1 MSLDSTRRLIYA
13 VCDNMIHGVLMVES
27 FLTAS
32 ITCVHACVRAC
43 VRVCVCVC
51 ADLVDDWYHFH
62 TRSQHGYDLLVKHIR
77 AQLSIQPTQKPS
89 MSA

>member
-32 ITCVHACVRAC
+32 ITCVRACVRGAC
-43 VRVCVCVC
+43 VRVCACV
-51 ADLVDDWYHFH
+51 LILWMIGI
-62 TRSQHGYDLLVKHIR
+62 T
-77 AQLSIQPTQKPS
+77 SIHEVS
-89 MSA
+89 MGTTYWLNT